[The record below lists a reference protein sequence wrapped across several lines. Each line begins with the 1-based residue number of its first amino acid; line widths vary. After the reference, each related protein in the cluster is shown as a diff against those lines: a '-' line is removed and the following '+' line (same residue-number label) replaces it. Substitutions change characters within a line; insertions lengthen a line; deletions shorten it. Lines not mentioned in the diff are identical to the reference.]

1 PIQEAA
7 IPDALAGK
15 DILGRGPT
23 GSGKPFTFGLALI
36 ARLAGSGASKPG
48 RPRARILAPPREL
61 AIPLQQ
67 RLDEPA
73 NAMGLRVLS
82 VVGGVN
88 INNHIRQ
95 LARPVDILVATPG
108 RAQDLINQKRLSLGD
123 VALTALD
130 EADQMADMG
139 FLPQVNK

>member
-1 PIQEAA
+1 
-7 IPDALAGK
+7 
-15 DILGRGPT
+15 
-23 GSGKPFTFGLALI
+23 
-36 ARLAGSGASKPG
+36 RLAGSGASKPG
-48 RPRARILAPPREL
+48 RPRAMILAPTREV
-61 AIPLQQ
+61 AIQIQQ

-123 VALTALD
+123 VILTALD

-139 FLPQVNK
+139 FLPQVNKLL